1 MSKRFANTV
10 RAAFALF
17 MLGVGMYA
25 GIESLVAHEL
35 YGHGLS
41 SCGTAEQPCALQ
53 PLHVTAGRAGLASA
67 HKLEAPTMVVR
78 AANGAPSAHRTAMA
92 ES

>member
-1 MSKRFANTV
+1 MSKRFANKV

-25 GIESLVAHEL
+25 GIDSLVAHEL
-35 YGHGLS
+35 YGRGLS

-53 PLHVTAGRAGLASA
+53 PLHVTADRAGLASA
-67 HKLEAPTMVVR
+67 HKGVAPTMMLR
-78 AANGAPSAHRTAMA
+78 AADDAPSASRTAMA